1 MVFLV
6 GVGCAGFAVVALGFS
21 TIGSAAAV
29 FFSGSLLV
37 SAAVA
42 AVVSAVVVISEVS
55 VVVFAVV
62 VVVSTVVVVASVVT
76 VMVVVVLTSAVLL
89 SSGSLPQ
96 AEKASTSMASIP
108 AITPVFQILFL
119 LVFICHS
126 SLYLVQV
133 NHRFYPYCTCSEFF
147 CQICNCRFREFGIM

>member
-126 SLYLVQV
+126 SRLVSRTSQSSFLPLLYL
-133 NHRFYPYCTCSEFF
+133 F
-147 CQICNCRFREFGIM
+147 